1 MRDLRPTG
9 SHRGLLAALLVL
21 ALLAAQALGLAHRA
35 VHGLGSGFGHGHGA
49 SAAVAPEHVGDPAHS
64 ARSGSARWGHAFH
77 ASHAAHESH
86 AGHAS
91 HSAHAA
97 HAAEAAPTAF
107 DTHEPGSAECRL
119 IDQAAHLDVLLAAA
133 TTAMPPRV
141 PGLRPAEAEEDACS
155 RGVCAYLARGPP
167 GPVDEGRQ
175 RLG

>member
-1 MRDLRPTG
+1 MRDLRLTG

-35 VHGLGSGFGHGHGA
+35 VHGLGSGFGRGHGA
-49 SAAVAPEHVGDPAHS
+49 SAAVDAEHLGHLAHS

-77 ASHAAHESH
+77 ESH

-97 HAAEAAPTAF
+97 EAAPTAF
-107 DTHEPGSAECRL
+107 DTHGPGSAECRL

-141 PGLRPAEAEEDACS
+141 PDLRPSAAEEDACS
-155 RGVCAYLARGPP
+155 RSVCAYLARGPP